1 MMCYFQVYS
10 KVNQLYIYP
19 LFFQI
24 LFPDTSLQSRRGFYE
39 PDSCISYVFIVVQ
52 LLSCVQLFVTPWTA
66 AQQASLSSTNSQSL
80 FKLMSIKS
88 VMPSNNLI
96 LCQSLLLPSVFPSN
110 RVFSKE
116 LVLCIRWPKYWSLSF
131 SISLSNEYS
140 GLISFRVDRLGLLAI
155 QDILK
160 SLLQYFSSKA
170 SILLC

>member
-1 MMCYFQVYS
+1 MSSTKALHSSNSCRLQHPSLCSTPSSFTSQFSSFAQSFAALCDPMDCS
-10 KVNQLYIYP
+10 MP
-19 LFFQI
+19 G
-24 LFPDTSLQSRRGFYE
+24 FPT
-39 PDSCISYVFIVVQ
+39 I
-52 LLSCVQLFVTPWTA
+52 
-66 AQQASLSSTNSQSL
+66 TNSQSL

-116 LVLCIRWPKYWSLSF
+116 LVLCIRWPNYWSLSF

-160 SLLQYFSSKA
+160 SLLQYYSSKA